1 MLNIYNQ
8 DDASRTEFMIK
19 EEVQLWHTLFNKKSR
34 LRIRPNLK
42 KMNDSTI
49 KIRIMQPI
57 LGIVSVNQS
66 IDFESDEKW
75 QIHGKMWKNDYIG
88 I

>member
-19 EEVQLWHTLFNKKSR
+19 EEVQLWHTLFNIKLGSESAPIWKK
-34 LRIRPNLK
+34 NEWF
-42 KMNDSTI
+42 DY